1 MDLKSGTMAENS
13 ALYQELI
20 IIVTYDGESTVLSL
34 NLLLDVD
41 LEFVT

>member
-1 MDLKSGTMAENS
+1 MDLKSGTMAEYS
-13 ALYQELI
+13 ALYQELT
-20 IIVTYDGESTVLSL
+20 IVTYDEESTVLSL

>member
-1 MDLKSGTMAENS
+1 MDLKSGTMAEYS
-13 ALYQELI
+13 ALYQELTT
-20 IIVTYDGESTVLSL
+20 VTYDEESTVLSL

>member
-13 ALYQELI
+13 ALYREL